1 VTIRLLA
8 ALLTA
13 LITASCSREAT
24 VSGTPAHFQQQLA
37 RTQAL
42 ALSVNN
48 RLGAGITVI
57 GSSGREVT
65 FDATPCADCP
75 SLKLYSASER
85 GWLFL
90 RLDPVGGTGPWRLL
104 FNRGAEAT
112 IFLRV
117 PRDATLS
124 LTATNGAVSVRNTTG
139 PVSVR
144 LVNGP
149 ISVDNSGSVLSLH
162 TVNGPVDAGVADLSR
177 VANLDLSATN
187 GSINLSVP
195 KNFKAR
201 FDVRTVIGSIDQHV
215 PSQDSPGRVRIRLGT
230 GPITIE
236 ER

>member
-1 VTIRLLA
+1 
-8 ALLTA
+8 
-13 LITASCSREAT
+13 
-24 VSGTPAHFQQQLA
+24 
-37 RTQAL
+37 
-42 ALSVNN
+42 
-48 RLGAGITVI
+48 
-57 GSSGREVT
+57 VT

-75 SLKLYSASER
+75 SLKLSSASER
-85 GWLFL
+85 GWLVL
-90 RLDPVGGTGPWRLL
+90 RLDPVGVIRPWRLL
-104 FNRGAEAT
+104 FDRGSDAT

-139 PVSVR
+139 PISAQ

-149 ISVDNSGSVLSLH
+149 ISVDNGGSVLSLH
-162 TVNGPVDAGVADLSR
+162 TVNGPVDADVADLSR

-215 PSQDSPGRVRIRLGT
+215 PSQDSPGRVRIRLVT
-230 GPITIE
+230 GPITKE